1 MSILKKSIGRNYI
14 VQDTSHRTNSDWLHP
29 TRIHQ
34 SWGVQISFV
43 EENDEKKITGLRSA
57 QLGAIFAI
65 KSHLTVSNKPATIVM
80 PTGTGK
86 TETMIATIISEKC
99 IKTLIV
105 VPSKLLRDQTVKKF
119 VELGILRKIGVVPK
133 DTINP
138 SVGCLLTTPS
148 DISELRLIIEES
160 NVIISTV
167 SLLKNFSDSYI
178 DLLAN
183 ECTTLIIDE
192 AHHVAANTW
201 SEIKGRFSNQT
212 CLQFTATPFRNDGK
226 KVDGEM
232 IYNFPLAKA
241 QAQNY
246 FQPINFLPIY
256 EFEEEK
262 SDFEVARN
270 AVGVLK
276 KDIKNQLPHIILV
289 RAKSKDRAKYL
300 FEEIYLRNYPEYNP
314 VMIVSGVG
322 ERNKK
327 EYLAQINSLQ
337 SRILVCVD
345 MFGEGIDIPNLKI
358 AAIHDKYKS
367 LPITLQFIGRFART
381 QVGLGNATVVAN
393 IADEEVGESLKELYA
408 QDSDWNEMLNV
419 LSDKAIGREL
429 TLQDISRGF
438 KGSGTKG
445 IPVNQLIPKVSMIP
459 FKTKSKKWR
468 WENWT
473 RVFFEEKCQFYVNED
488 KKLLVIIEMSDTKVD
503 WTNYKDINNINWNLH
518 ILYWNEEKSIF
529 FINSTDKSIA
539 NNLAE
544 EIFEH
549 HQRITGEDVFRSLYG
564 INRLMFATVGLNS
577 AIDGPIRYK
586 MFAGIDIA
594 QGLSEAQ
601 KENSIKSNLFG
612 VGYNG
617 SGKVSIGCSY
627 KGTVW
632 SKWVESIDYWVE
644 WCDDIGDKILNPDID
659 VSHIL
664 EGALVPVVIDERPKV
679 VPYKISWPIELDLR
693 NEETIGIEL
702 PFSKVPIYTIDIC
715 LSNHDENGVLSF
727 YVGNELFSEEFEL
740 HIETGKYSFKKTK
753 NANAII
759 YLGKSKRMT
768 LENFF
773 NEYPP
778 TIKFVD
784 QSALEGNLL
793 VRIKTAP
800 AVFNRSNI
808 MKWDWIG
815 TNIRKESQGIDK
827 ERDSIQYKV
836 IDFLKRNAEYCVIFD
851 DDDSGEIA
859 DIVTIFDQG
868 NQLVFGFYHCKY
880 SHGDNPGA
888 RVKDLYEVC
897 GQAEKSVGWM
907 QDPKG
912 IIDRMIKRENIRLRA
927 GKPSRFER
935 GNLKKLNEVKNKMR
949 VFPAKA
955 EIFIIQ
961 PGVDS
966 ANISLE
972 MDRILCGTSSYLMET
987 YSLPLKLICS

>member
-1 MSILKKSIGRNYI
+1 MTILKKIVGRNYV
-14 VQDTSHRTNSDWLHP
+14 VQNTTERTSNEWLP
-29 TRIHQ
+29 PISIHQ
-34 SWGVQISFV
+34 TWDTQISFI
-43 EENDEKKITGLRSA
+43 EENEENKTTGLRSA

-65 KSHLTVSNKPATIVM
+65 KSHLTVSKKPATIVM

-99 IKTLIV
+99 KKTLIL

-119 VELGILRKIGVVPK
+119 VELGILRKIGVIPK
-133 DTINP
+133 DIIGP
-138 SVGCLLTTPS
+138 SVGCLQTTPN
-148 DISELRLIIEES
+148 DISELEMIIEES
-160 NVIISTV
+160 NVLISTV
-167 SLLKNFSDSYI
+167 SLLKNFSAPYI

-183 ECTTLIIDE
+183 KFSMIIIDE

-201 SEIKGRFSNQT
+201 SELKGRFSNLT
-212 CLQFTATPFRNDGK
+212 CLQFTATPFRNDSK
-226 KVDGEM
+226 KVDGEI

-256 EFEEEK
+256 EFDEEK
-262 SDFEVARN
+262 SDFEVART
-270 AVGVLK
+270 AVGILEE
-276 KDIKNQLPHIILV
+276 DIRNELPHIILV

-300 FEEIYLRNYPEYNP
+300 FEEIYLKNYPGYNP
-314 VMIVSGVG
+314 VMIVSGIG

-327 EYLAQINSLQ
+327 EYLAQIKTLK

-381 QVGLGNATVVAN
+381 QIGLGNATVVAN
-393 IADEEVGESLKELYA
+393 IADEEVGESLRELYT

-429 TLQDISRGF
+429 TLQEISRGF

-445 IPVNQLIPKVSMIP
+445 IPINQLIPKVSMIP
-459 FKTKSKKWR
+459 FKTISKKWR

-473 RVFFEEKCQFYVNED
+473 RVFVEEKCQFYVNED
-488 KKLLVIIEMSDTKVD
+488 EKLLVIIEMSHTKVD
-503 WTNYKDINNINWNLH
+503 WTNYKDIHNINWNLH
-518 ILYWNEEKSIF
+518 MLYWNEAKGIF
-529 FINSTDKSIA
+529 FINSTEKSIA

-544 EIFEH
+544 AVFDN
-549 HQRITGEDVFRSLYG
+549 HQRITGEDVFRCLYG

-586 MFAGIDIA
+586 MFAGVDIS

-627 KGTVW
+627 KGTIW

-644 WCDDIGDKILNPDID
+644 WCNDIGDKILNPDID

-664 EGALVPVVIDERPKV
+664 EGALVPVVIEERPRV

-693 NEETIGIEL
+693 NEDTIGIEL
-702 PFSKVPIYTIDIC
+702 PFGKIPIYTVDIG
-715 LSNHDENGVLSF
+715 LSNHDENGILSF
-727 YVGNELFSEEFEL
+727 YVGNDFFREEFEL
-740 HIETGKYSFKKTK
+740 HIEPGKYSFKKSK

-759 YLGKSKRMT
+759 YLGKNKRMT
-768 LENFF
+768 LVDFF

-778 TIKFVD
+778 TFKFVD

-800 AVFNRSNI
+800 AVFNRGNI
-808 MKWDWIG
+808 IKWDWNG
-815 TNIRKESQGIDK
+815 TNIRKESQGIEK
-827 ERDSIQYKV
+827 EHDSIQYKV
-836 IDFLKRNAEYCVIFD
+836 IDFLKRNAEYSIIFD

-859 DIVTIFDQG
+859 DIVTIMDQG
-868 NQLVFGFYHCKY
+868 ERIVFGFYHCKY
-880 SHGDNPGA
+880 SHGDSPGA

-907 QDPKG
+907 QDPRT
-912 IIDRMIKRENIRLRA
+912 IIDRMIKRENLRIRTDR
-927 GKPSRFER
+927 PSRFER
-935 GNLKKLNEVKNKMR
+935 GNLKRLNEMRNKMR
-949 VFPAKA
+949 VFPSKA
-955 EIFIIQ
+955 EIFIVQ

-966 ANISLE
+966 SNISLE
-972 MDRILCGTSSYLMET
+972 MDRILCGTSTYLMET
-987 YSLPLKLICS
+987 YSVPLRLICS